1 MREVAIIGVGM
12 TKFGE
17 LWDKTIRDI
26 FVEAALNAIKD
37 AGVDRIDSMY
47 VGNMTAGLFI
57 GQEHIGALMAD
68 YLGMAPI
75 PAMRVES
82 ACASGGMALRAG
94 LMEVC
99 SGMSEIV
106 LVGGVEKMWSGADAT
121 YALSTAA
128 DQEYE
133 CYQGITFPGLY
144 ALIARSH
151 MHKYGTTRKQL
162 SMVSVKNHHNGSL
175 NPNAQFGR
183 ETTIDAVTN
192 ATMVADP
199 LTLMDCSPVSDG
211 GACAIICPMDIAK
224 KYTDT
229 PVKILASGAATD
241 TIALHQ
247 RKEITD
253 LNAVKVAGE
262 KAYKMAGLSPKDI
275 DLAEV
280 HDCFTIAEICA
291 IEELGFC
298 EKGKA
303 GEFTEKGETGIEG
316 KMPINTSGGLKSKGH
331 PVGATGVA
339 QAVEIVEQ
347 LRGNAGKRQVKDAK
361 IGLTQNM
368 GGSGASSVVHI
379 FGVC

>member
-17 LWDKTIRDI
+17 LWEKSIRDI

-37 AGVDRIDSMY
+37 AGVDHIDSMY

-68 YLGMAPI
+68 YLGVAPI

-94 LMEVC
+94 LMEVA
-99 SGMSEIV
+99 SGMNDIV

-133 CYQGITFPGLY
+133 CYQGITFPSLY
-144 ALIARSH
+144 ALIARAH

-162 SMVSVKNHHNGSL
+162 AMVSVKNHHNGSL
-175 NPNAQFGR
+175 NPNAQFRR
-183 ETTIDAVTN
+183 ETTIDAVIN

-211 GACAIICPMDIAK
+211 AACVIICPLDMAK
-224 KYTDT
+224 KYTNT

-262 KAYKMAGLSPKDI
+262 NAYKQAGLSPKEI

-280 HDCFTIAEICA
+280 HDCFTIAELMA
-291 IEELGFC
+291 YEDLGFC
-298 EKGKA
+298 RRGEGGRLIDEGQTWIGGK
-303 GEFTEKGETGIEG
+303 I
-316 KMPINTSGGLKSKGH
+316 PVNIDGGLKAKGH
-331 PVGATGVA
+331 PLAATGCSMIY
-339 QAVEIVEQ
+339 ELTKQ
-347 LRGNAGKRQVKDAK
+347 LRNEAGNRQVPLKRYLALAHNVGMTGQYCYVT
-361 IGLTQNM
+361 ILRR
-368 GGSGASSVVHI
+368 
-379 FGVC
+379 